1 MTMDQKRFE
10 CILPALSA
18 QVVDLIIQKNH
29 WDENKAVS
37 TFMKSIVYD
46 RLQDEATK
54 VWHFSPFLIAD
65 LFEDEQNGCLDWPE

>member
-1 MTMDQKRFE
+1 MDQKRFE

-18 QVVDLIIQKNH
+18 QVVDLIMQRNH

-37 TFMKSIVYD
+37 AFMRSTVYD

-54 VWHFSPFLIAD
+54 VWHFSPLLIAE
-65 LFEDEQNGCLDWPE
+65 LFDDERNGHLYWPE